1 MADAVT
7 SQTLFDDG
15 GHIVVHLTNVSD
27 GTGENAVT
35 KVDISTFTGGG
46 TTTRCAV
53 EAIAWACVGMG
64 FNLLWDANTDVL
76 FFTTGNATSMGYID
90 YTQGNSGHGPPGSGP
105 GRTGIT
111 NNASTGING
120 DILLT
125 TVGHNAGDSYVVTL
139 WLRKTAA

>member
-27 GTGENAVT
+27 GTGESAVA
-35 KVDISTFTGGG
+35 KVDISTFVGGG

-53 EAIAWACVGMG
+53 EAIAWACTGMG
-64 FNLLWDANTDVL
+64 FNLLWDATTDVP
-76 FFTTGNATSMGYID
+76 FFSTGNATSQGFID
-90 YTQGNSGHGPPGSGP
+90 YMNGTSNRGP
-105 GRTGIT
+105 GTGPGKTGIT
-111 NNASTGING
+111 NNAGTGVNG

-125 TVGHNAGDSYVVTL
+125 TAGHNAGDSYVVTL

>member
-15 GHIVVHLTNVSD
+15 GHVVMRFTNISD
-27 GTGENAVT
+27 GTGESAVV
-35 KVDISTFTGGG
+35 KVSASGLVGGG
-46 TTTRCAV
+46 ATTRYAV
-53 EAIAWACVGMG
+53 EAIAWNCVGMG
-64 FNLLWDANTDVL
+64 FNLLWKASSNLV
-76 FFTTGNATSMGYID
+76 FFTTGNVSSTGFLDFIN
-90 YTQGNSGHGPPGSGP
+90 GNGRLVGTGP

-111 NNASTGING
+111 NNAGASVNG

-125 TVGHNAGDSYVVTL
+125 TVGHTAADTYDLTL